1 MFWEC
6 IGINIQASKDY
17 PGEENVCVYCVSG
30 ILHIRVVK
38 SSVLLPLVSLPLVHT
53 LRSWNRVCV
62 PSTAWKILEFFPC
75 KIIVWGRWGHFKF
88 LREVRVSE
96 RPQVTEL
103 DRTDLLLGW
112 GSPGLNRSLLCLVW
126 GCLGVLDKMPSWV
139 GLVWSSTGLFLHGAP
154 PWLKVALAWSRF
166 PGLWT
171 VAVVVGGIY
180 LLGSCFLSV

>member
-103 DRTDLLLGW
+103 DCTDLLLGW
-112 GSPGLNRSLLCLVW
+112 GSPGLHRSLLCLVW
-126 GCLGVLDKMPSWV
+126 GAWGSWIKCPAGLCWSGPALGYFCM
-139 GLVWSSTGLFLHGAP
+139 GLL
-154 PWLKVALAWSRF
+154 
-166 PGLWT
+166 PGWR
-171 VAVVVGGIY
+171 
-180 LLGSCFLSV
+180 